1 MKALI
6 VYYSMSGNTEAVA
19 KAIGREIHADLLS
32 LEPEKDYPSSGF
44 KKYFWGGKSAVMAEK
59 PKLKPYQFDANKYDT
74 IIFDLKDVLYVSS
87 SGLRVFLDTDKK
99 MIDTNKTVKF
109 KNVPDS
115 VMEIFDMTGF
125 VGVLNFI

>member
-1 MKALI
+1 MLNITKEENGNEVTLILEGKVDTTASPALSEE
-6 VYYSMSGNTEAVA
+6 VEPLMEA
-19 KAIGREIHADLLS
+19 
-32 LEPEKDYPSSGF
+32 
-44 KKYFWGGKSAVMAEK
+44 
-59 PKLKPYQFDANKYDT
+59 YDT

>member
-1 MKALI
+1 MFTYRQNSVIILTMIEKKRRLVMLNITKEENGKEITLILEGKVDTTTSPALFEE
-6 VYYSMSGNTEAVA
+6 VEPLMEA
-19 KAIGREIHADLLS
+19 
-32 LEPEKDYPSSGF
+32 
-44 KKYFWGGKSAVMAEK
+44 
-59 PKLKPYQFDANKYDT
+59 YDT

-87 SGLRVFLDTDKK
+87 AGLRVFLDTDTK

>member
-1 MKALI
+1 MLNITKEENGNEVTVILDGKVDTTASPALSEE
-6 VYYSMSGNTEAVA
+6 VVPLM
-19 KAIGREIHADLLS
+19 D
-32 LEPEKDYPSSGF
+32 
-44 KKYFWGGKSAVMAEK
+44 
-59 PKLKPYQFDANKYDT
+59 QFDT

-109 KNVPDS
+109 KNVPDP

-125 VGVLNFI
+125 AGVLNFI

>member
-1 MKALI
+1 MLNITKEENGKEITLILEGKVDTTTSPALSEE
-6 VYYSMSGNTEAVA
+6 VEPLMEA
-19 KAIGREIHADLLS
+19 
-32 LEPEKDYPSSGF
+32 
-44 KKYFWGGKSAVMAEK
+44 
-59 PKLKPYQFDANKYDT
+59 YDT

>member
-1 MKALI
+1 MLNITKEENGKEITLILEGKVDTNTSPALSEE
-6 VYYSMSGNTEAVA
+6 VEPLMEA
-19 KAIGREIHADLLS
+19 
-32 LEPEKDYPSSGF
+32 
-44 KKYFWGGKSAVMAEK
+44 
-59 PKLKPYQFDANKYDT
+59 YDT

-87 SGLRVFLDTDKK
+87 SGLRVFLDTDTK

>member
-1 MKALI
+1 MSFFVYISVKFCYNPDYDREKRRLVMLNITKEENGNEVTVILDGKVDTSASPALSEE
-6 VYYSMSGNTEAVA
+6 VEPLMEA
-19 KAIGREIHADLLS
+19 
-32 LEPEKDYPSSGF
+32 
-44 KKYFWGGKSAVMAEK
+44 
-59 PKLKPYQFDANKYDT
+59 YDT

>member
-1 MKALI
+1 MIEKKRRLVMLNITKEENGKEITLILEGKVDTTTSPALFEE
-6 VYYSMSGNTEAVA
+6 VEPLMEA
-19 KAIGREIHADLLS
+19 
-32 LEPEKDYPSSGF
+32 
-44 KKYFWGGKSAVMAEK
+44 
-59 PKLKPYQFDANKYDT
+59 YDT

-87 SGLRVFLDTDKK
+87 SGLRIFLDTDKK

>member
-1 MKALI
+1 MLNITKEENGNEITLILEGKVDTTTSPALSEE
-6 VYYSMSGNTEAVA
+6 VEPLMEA
-19 KAIGREIHADLLS
+19 
-32 LEPEKDYPSSGF
+32 
-44 KKYFWGGKSAVMAEK
+44 
-59 PKLKPYQFDANKYDT
+59 YDT

-109 KNVPDS
+109 KNVPDP

-125 VGVLNFI
+125 AGVLNFI

>member
-1 MKALI
+1 MFTYRQNSVIILTMIEKKRRLVMLNITKEENGKEITLILEGKVDTTTSPALSEE
-6 VYYSMSGNTEAVA
+6 VEPLMEA
-19 KAIGREIHADLLS
+19 
-32 LEPEKDYPSSGF
+32 
-44 KKYFWGGKSAVMAEK
+44 
-59 PKLKPYQFDANKYDT
+59 YDT

>member
-1 MKALI
+1 MLNITKEENGKEITLILEGKVDTTTSPALSEE
-6 VYYSMSGNTEAVA
+6 VEPLMEA
-19 KAIGREIHADLLS
+19 
-32 LEPEKDYPSSGF
+32 
-44 KKYFWGGKSAVMAEK
+44 
-59 PKLKPYQFDANKYDT
+59 YDT

-99 MIDTNKTVKF
+99 MIDTNNTVKF

>member
-1 MKALI
+1 MLIFVYISAKFCYNPDYDREKRRFVMLNVTKEENGNEITLILEGKVDTTASPALSEE
-6 VYYSMSGNTEAVA
+6 VEPLMEA
-19 KAIGREIHADLLS
+19 
-32 LEPEKDYPSSGF
+32 
-44 KKYFWGGKSAVMAEK
+44 
-59 PKLKPYQFDANKYDT
+59 YDT

-109 KNVPDS
+109 KNVPDP

-125 VGVLNFI
+125 AGVLNFI